1 MAGKL
6 RLKAEYQK
14 SRGST
19 SWSVGE
25 AIIIRLWAAFWL
37 LFLRWTP
44 KWMNRFRLL
53 SLRMFGAKIHGRPF
67 VFSSAKIYAPFNLEL
82 DDRACLG
89 PCINV
94 YCLGRVILGSRA
106 VVSQESMICGGT
118 HDLSSPR
125 MPLLIGDINLG
136 ADAFVGARALI
147 LPGVTIGEGAVVGA
161 GAVVTKD
168 VEPWTVV
175 GGNPAKFIKDRLLSD
190 AVNG

>member
-1 MAGKL
+1 MAGQL
-6 RLKAEYQK
+6 RLKAAHQK
-14 SRGST
+14 SRGAT
-19 SWSVGE
+19 SWSAKE
-25 AIIIRLWAAFWL
+25 AIIIRLWEAFWF

-44 KWMNRFRLL
+44 KRFNRLRLL
-53 SLRMFGAKIHGRPF
+53 CLRMFGAKIYGRPF
-67 VFSSAKIYAPFNLEL
+67 VFSSARIYAPFNLEL

-89 PCINV
+89 PRVNI
-94 YCLGRVILGSRA
+94 YCLGRVSLGERT
-106 VVSQESMICGGT
+106 VISQESMLCGGT
-118 HDLSSPR
+118 HDLTSPR

-175 GGNPAKFIKDRLLSD
+175 GGNPAKFIKKRELVGS
-190 AVNG
+190 G